1 MFALLLMFAIN
12 LPAALDDVANPADA
26 AYVPRPEWYFLGLF
40 QLLKYFPG
48 PLEPVGTMVIPGL
61 IVGFL
66 LALPFLDWHPERH
79 PFHRSRLLWTTVMML
94 IGVATVALTTLGL
107 KDTPERGDVN
117 DWGPRSIA
125 GHAIV
130 TQPNNACAKCH
141 VTGGPAPDL
150 AITRLSK
157 PDEWLLAHMADPV
170 AIAPGVRS
178 DTDPAPPP
186 QMTRFQAQSV
196 VAYLRRIRA
205 GASPPT
211 LGAEQKLAA
220 TTFAGTCVGC
230 HKIAGEG
237 GTSGPDLSKV
247 GAHRDA
253 ASIRKIITDP
263 TVEYPDTM
271 MPTFGERLSASQ
283 IDALAQYLANRR

>member
-1 MFALLLMFAIN
+1 
-12 LPAALDDVANPADA
+12 
-26 AYVPRPEWYFLGLF
+26 
-40 QLLKYFPG
+40 
-48 PLEPVGTMVIPGL
+48 MV
-61 IVGFL
+61 
-66 LALPFLDWHPERH
+66 
-79 PFHRSRLLWTTVMML
+79 L

-107 KDTPERGDVN
+107 KDTPGRADVN

-125 GHAIV
+125 GHDLV
-130 TQPNNACAKCH
+130 MRPNSPCAKCH
-141 VTGGPAPDL
+141 VTGGPAPEL

-157 PDEWLLAHMADPV
+157 DDEWLLAHMADPV

-178 DTDPAPPP
+178 EADPAPPP

-196 VAYLRRIRA
+196 LAYLRRIRA
-205 GASPPT
+205 GATPPSSS
-211 LGAEQKLAA
+211 GEEKLAA

-237 GTSGPDLSKV
+237 GASGPDLSTV
-247 GAHRDA
+247 GARRDA
-253 ASIRKIITDP
+253 VSIRKIITDP